1 MASDDQN
8 KTISRIIDLRESH
21 DWSQKDLADRMNMN
35 KVTMN
40 KIENGNRAISNEE
53 LKKFAQLFDVTTDYL
68 LGANRTPKW
77 ATQKDVVD
85 LQQMLDD
92 PNYMDQGFA
101 FGGGSLTD
109 SEKEKMRLAI
119 TQVFWDRIHDKKIA
133 KKQGDSN
140 AEETN

>member
-1 MASDDQN
+1 MDQDKLASRLVN
-8 KTISRIIDLRESH
+8 LRESSGL
-21 DWSQKDLADRMNMN
+21 SQSEVARRIGIDNSSLSRIESGSR
-35 KVTMN
+35 KVS
-40 KIENGNRAISNEE
+40 AEE
-53 LKKFAQLFDVTTDYL
+53 LGKFSTLYSVTTDYL
-68 LGANRTPKW
+68 LGINHTPKW